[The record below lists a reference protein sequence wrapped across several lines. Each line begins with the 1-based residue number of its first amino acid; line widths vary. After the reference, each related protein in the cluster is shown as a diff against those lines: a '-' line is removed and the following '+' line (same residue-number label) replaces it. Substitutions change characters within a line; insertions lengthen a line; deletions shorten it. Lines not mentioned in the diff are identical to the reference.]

1 MPAKTKIEWA
11 DYISNPIKARYTAG
25 PYALNGGHEVL
36 KQGHA
41 CVKISEGCTHC
52 WASNFNIRLGTGL
65 GYTLPNMEKVEVF
78 LDEKELVRINKFK
91 PRGPF
96 KWGRSRAVVF
106 PCDMTDLFGDWV
118 PNYWINRLIQL
129 FALRQD
135 VDWLILTKRP
145 ERMYEIF
152 ADRRDGGYL
161 TCSNIYLGCS
171 VENNKRANERRDWMK
186 KLSFMG
192 WNTWVSYEPSLEVV
206 NWNGWDFL
214 NGLICGGESGVLARP
229 MPPEAPREARNFC
242 EEHGIPYFFK
252 QWGEWLP
259 LDHLAW
265 VNDETTFKHRPV
277 EVNGTMM
284 VRVGKGLAGH
294 TLDGFEHNISPIAPY
309 YK

>member
-1 MPAKTKIEWA
+1 MPSKTKIEWA
-11 DYISNPIKARYTAG
+11 DYISNPIKARR
-25 PYALNGGHEVL
+25 LDNG

-41 CVKISEGCTHC
+41 CVKISEGCAHC
-52 WASNFNIRLGTGL
+52 WAGNFNIRLGTGF
-65 GYTLPNMEKVEVF
+65 GYTQPNLGKVEPF

-152 ADRRDGGYL
+152 ADRRDSV
-161 TCSNIYLGCS
+161 TNMPCSNIYLGCS
-171 VENNKRANERRDWMK
+171 VENNKRANERRDPME

-192 WNTWVSYEPSLEVV
+192 WNTWVSYEPALEVV

-229 MPPEAPREARNFC
+229 MPAEAPREARNFC
-242 EEHGIPYFFK
+242 EEHGIPFFFK

-259 LDHLAW
+259 IDHLAW
-265 VNDETTFKHRPV
+265 VNDETRFKHKPV
-277 EVNGTMM
+277 DVNGTMM
-284 VRVGKGLAGH
+284 VKVGKGLAGNV
-294 TLDGFEHNISPIAPY
+294 LDGMYHLKMAGE
-309 YK
+309 